1 MWKAKELG
9 KMDRIEEL
17 KAEEKEIAAK
27 INAIESG
34 VEGLKPVVDG
44 IINIEDYV
52 NAKYKILWILKEV
65 HDEWVVN
72 KETGKKQCGGWNL
85 TCAGEDT
92 PDGLY
97 ARIKNEPKTIYEFLV
112 PRRIMLASYCIFSG
126 TTDVIKN
133 RNEDEMFKA
142 LSSVA
147 YINIKKIPGGASAD
161 PKQIQE
167 AYDANKTLLKKQIV
181 TYNPDI
187 IICGNTLQY
196 FSNDIFFEKKNR
208 TEIDPGSQFC
218 YYPLENRIYINTN
231 HPAHKPADKEFWYN
245 RIGQIV
251 NAVSDWKNNYR
262 LRSVWD
268 KEKL

>member
-17 KAEEKEIAAK
+17 KAKEKEIAAK

-34 VEGLKPVVDG
+34 VEGLMPVVDG

-65 HDEWVVN
+65 HDEWRV
-72 KETGKKQCGGWNL
+72 KKTGKKECGGWNL
-85 TCAGEDT
+85 TCAGEDH
-92 PDGLY
+92 PEGLY
-97 ARIKNEPKTIYEFLV
+97 ARIKNEPKTIDNFIV
-112 PRRIMLASYCIFSG
+112 PRRIRLASYCIFAG
-126 TTDVIKN
+126 ETYAVHRPT
-133 RNEDEMFKA
+133 EDELNKA

-167 AYDANKTLLKKQIV
+167 AYDTNKTLLREQIE

-196 FSNDIFFEKKNR
+196 FSNDNFFEKKNR
-208 TEIDPGSQFC
+208 TEIDPESQFC

-231 HPAHKPADKEFWYN
+231 HPAHKPADKEFWYD
-245 RIGQIV
+245 RMVQIV
-251 NAVSDWKNNYR
+251 NAVSVWGKKYR
-262 LRSVWD
+262 RN
-268 KEKL
+268 